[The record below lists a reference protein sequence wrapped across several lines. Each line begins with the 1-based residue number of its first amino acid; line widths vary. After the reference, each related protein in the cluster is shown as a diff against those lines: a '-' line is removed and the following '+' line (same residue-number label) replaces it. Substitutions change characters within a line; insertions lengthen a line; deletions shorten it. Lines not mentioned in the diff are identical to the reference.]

1 MVALIYDNSL
11 QYPAMETDLPAV
23 TLMSSDVDQITSAIM
38 FGTNIW
44 ANVVTIGIGIWLV
57 WRQLGPIALA
67 PILVV
72 MICSTTSIWIGQSQG
87 KYRGIWV
94 QALQRRIGFTARAL
108 GSMKS
113 IKMTGMVDTSAKLLQ
128 AERTR
133 ELAKARDLR
142 WSMVLQNSIGSC
154 SKFLANEYMAYRL

>member
-1 MVALIYDNSL
+1 VAIIYDKSL
-11 QYPAMETDLPAV
+11 QYPAVETDLPAV
-23 TLMSSDVDQITSAIM
+23 TLMSSDVDQVTSAIM
-38 FGTNIW
+38 FGANIW

-72 MICSTTSIWIGQSQG
+72 MLCSATSIWIGRTQG
-87 KYRGIWV
+87 IYRGIWMK
-94 QALQRRIGFTARAL
+94 ALQRRIGFTARSL

-113 IKMTGMVDTSAKLLQ
+113 IKMTGMVDTTAKILQ

-142 WSMVLQNSIGSC
+142 WSMVLQNSIGDWGT
-154 SKFLANEYMAYRL
+154 FLAYE